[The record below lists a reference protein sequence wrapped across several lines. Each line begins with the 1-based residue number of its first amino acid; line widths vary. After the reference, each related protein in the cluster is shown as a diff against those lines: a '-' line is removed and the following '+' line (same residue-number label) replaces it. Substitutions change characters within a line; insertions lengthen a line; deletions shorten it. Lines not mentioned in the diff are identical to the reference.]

1 MQRPQRSERSEP
13 ILRPLPTEQATPTP
27 LESPFMSA
35 KDAAALL
42 GVSTDHVT
50 RSVAANAIPGFKWG
64 GIYRVLRE
72 FVEDVYAE
80 IRAGNAVVV
89 EEFAKTWRSQPKAV
103 AS

>member
-1 MQRPQRSERSEP
+1 MQRSQRPQRCEP
-13 ILRPLPTEQATPTP
+13 IRRPVLIQPVAETPP
-27 LESPFMSA
+27 SPFMSA

-42 GVSTDHVT
+42 GVSPDHVT
-50 RSVAANAIPGFKWG
+50 RSVAANAIPGYKWG
-64 GIYRVLRE
+64 GVYRVLRE